1 MRFLLLGKK
10 PKVPGVAGGIEELSW
25 GVPIIFLEK
34 WVSLTLTFYINSNE
48 KKNKWSLV
56 IQYEAKKDHQ
66 FHIHLGLAR
75 CWANECQVW

>member
-34 WVSLTLTFYINSNE
+34 
-48 KKNKWSLV
+48 
-56 IQYEAKKDHQ
+56 
-66 FHIHLGLAR
+66 
-75 CWANECQVW
+75 